1 MWYGPQKY
9 VSNDLY
15 NVNQEMLKLEGY
27 LEDREARISLAKFLR
42 ANLGLTVEL
51 ISGIKLAPF
60 QEVTLKGMM
69 NRNFS
74 MCVWVVVW

>member
-60 QEVTLKGMM
+60 QEVTL
-69 NRNFS
+69 RIIYSIF
-74 MCVWVVVW
+74 

>member
-60 QEVTLKGMM
+60 QEVTLQG
-69 NRNFS
+69 
-74 MCVWVVVW
+74 V

>member
-42 ANLGLTVEL
+42 IDFWYKTR
-51 ISGIKLAPF
+51 
-60 QEVTLKGMM
+60 TLSRG
-69 NRNFS
+69 NTQRHDE
-74 MCVWVVVW
+74 